1 MPQFIVYFAQYHEDF
16 RLAELEALSKLENV
30 AIEYDASTYSL
41 ESPFLIVNINSAE
54 EATKLVRRGILVRNI
69 IEYWGHGS
77 TYEELFARVKE
88 NPEKWADFKTCSFK
102 FNVEAFGRT
111 LTQKE
116 KVAIINTFKFLAFEG
131 PIRMKNPDA
140 EFIVREEYPVT
151 NNASQAETPAMI
163 WFGRLVGQGSREL
176 IDKFDVKKRRY
187 LGNTTMDAELSL
199 VMANQALARPGTLVY
214 DPFVGTG
221 SFLLTCSHFGA
232 CSMGSDI
239 DGRQIRGTAGFRL
252 GVDGISANFEQYG
265 VGDRVLD
272 TAVFD
277 ICRNPW
283 RSGPMFDAIV
293 TDPPYGVRAGAKRLG
308 RKDGTNPDISFK
320 IVEGVENY
328 KREDYYPPT
337 IPYEMSDLV
346 SDLLEFAAEK
356 LVVGGRLVYW
366 LPTVADEYDPKD
378 IPEHPALK
386 LVANSEQPFRS
397 WSRRLITM
405 EKIAPLE
412 SSHKLSTPEHNPA
425 HKNFPVVGGG
435 AAGFYTAARLLA
447 KTTDVNIDI
456 FEKLPAPHGLVRY
469 GVAPD
474 HPEVKNCMS
483 KFDEVANNA
492 RVRYFGNVAID
503 GHDKPSGL
511 SVNMLRSVYD
521 GVVLSYGASE
531 DRRLNIPGEDGHE
544 NNVGVISARR
554 FVAWYNGLPEAQ
566 DLEPD
571 LTSHDRVVIIGHG
584 NVALDCA
591 RILLTPPHV
600 LEKTDITSN
609 ATDKLKQS
617 KIRHVEMV
625 GRRGPLQVSFTTKEL
640 REMTKI
646 ENVQIVSDVELV
658 NSECESSEGRDYL
671 SQMRP
676 LKRMMD
682 LLRKHAVS
690 PTDPR
695 ATQAS
700 KTFTL
705 KFLMS
710 PQEVVYDGDMQKL
723 RFQANGLEGSPA
735 DARAVAKDATVD
747 IPCAMALRSIGY
759 ASTPLDGVPFD
770 AKRRLVPNIAG
781 RVIDNENNV
790 VEGLYVSGW
799 IKRGPVGVIATTM
812 QDAYRTADAIVMDLA
827 NNAIGHSASQAKVNQ
842 MLAQANIDQNRVSNE
857 GWKRLEQFEFAA
869 GEARG
874 KPREKVTSVQ
884 KMLDIIRDK

>member
-1 MPQFIVYFAQYHEDF
+1 MPI
-16 RLAELEALSKLENV
+16 AL
-30 AIEYDASTYSL
+30 
-41 ESPFLIVNINSAE
+41 F
-54 EATKLVRRGILVRNI
+54 
-69 IEYWGHGS
+69 
-77 TYEELFARVKE
+77 
-88 NPEKWADFKTCSFK
+88 
-102 FNVEAFGRT
+102 
-111 LTQKE
+111 
-116 KVAIINTFKFLAFEG
+116 
-131 PIRMKNPDA
+131 
-140 EFIVREEYPVT
+140 
-151 NNASQAETPAMI
+151 
-163 WFGRLVGQGSREL
+163 
-176 IDKFDVKKRRY
+176 
-187 LGNTTMDAELSL
+187 
-199 VMANQALARPGTLVY
+199 
-214 DPFVGTG
+214 
-221 SFLLTCSHFGA
+221 
-232 CSMGSDI
+232 
-239 DGRQIRGTAGFRL
+239 QIRASAVR
-252 GVDGISANFEQYG
+252 ISPTFS
-265 VGDRVLD
+265 VK
-272 TAVFD
+272 
-277 ICRNPW
+277 
-283 RSGPMFDAIV
+283 
-293 TDPPYGVRAGAKRLG
+293 AGAVRCFSAC
-308 RKDGTNPDISFK
+308 NK
-320 IVEGVENY
+320 I
-328 KREDYYPPT
+328 ED
-337 IPYEMSDLV
+337 
-346 SDLLEFAAEK
+346 K
-356 LVVGGRLVYW
+356 
-366 LPTVADEYDPKD
+366 
-378 IPEHPALK
+378 
-386 LVANSEQPFRS
+386 N
-397 WSRRLITM
+397 
-405 EKIAPLE
+405 IA
-412 SSHKLSTPEHNPA
+412 
-425 HKNFPVVGGG
+425 VVGGG